1 MPPRARVLL
10 SDAIAASNVSVRG
23 DQASQ
28 LPSRRSIVNL
38 NSPRS
43 AMPPSPR
50 HILFVSD
57 VLPANVREST
67 HGIFKRMRLFLDAC
81 ADIAEVRALFF
92 VQPTLAITD
101 DLARSYADELARYW
115 NLRVTVSFCHLL
127 PAARVDRILNANLF
141 RGPLGYRTRGVEQV
155 SKLAELIAAR
165 PSAIV
170 LHRLN
175 AASTILRVPRPD
187 IPIFFDM
194 DDVEHL
200 TFFRDIRQPP
210 TWRSKPLLYLQ
221 IPAIIAL
228 ERRVTATVDRT
239 FVCSSRDVKHLSSTW
254 HMKRIAAVPNAV
266 EIPDAY
272 DEPKSPTV
280 AFVGI
285 LRYSPNAIAADY
297 LVEKVWPHI
306 RAAVP
311 DATLQIAG
319 VGADRTRSY
328 HQHIDGVQFRGYV
341 TDMAAFYAE
350 TAVVCSPILS
360 GGGTRVKIVEAAAF
374 GRAVVSTSFGA
385 QGLSFVDGV
394 DILLRDDAES
404 IATACIQLLTDPAL
418 RQRLARAAREKAEQL
433 YDRKN
438 IVASI
443 RATIEAAIVSNERR
457 RPVADK
463 GYPQDVYTE
472 ESPITPSAES
482 T

>member
-1 MPPRARVLL
+1 
-10 SDAIAASNVSVRG
+10 
-23 DQASQ
+23 
-28 LPSRRSIVNL
+28 
-38 NSPRS
+38 
-43 AMPPSPR
+43 
-50 HILFVSD
+50 
-57 VLPANVREST
+57 
-67 HGIFKRMRLFLDAC
+67 MRLFLDAC

-472 ESPITPSAES
+472 ESPTIPSAES

>member
-1 MPPRARVLL
+1 MPH
-10 SDAIAASNVSVRG
+10 
-23 DQASQ
+23 
-28 LPSRRSIVNL
+28 SR
-38 NSPRS
+38 P
-43 AMPPSPR
+43 

-57 VLPANVREST
+57 VLPANVGEST

-81 ADIAEVRALFF
+81 AEIAELRALFF
-92 VQPTLAITD
+92 VQPTVAITD
-101 DLARSYADELARYW
+101 DVTRAYATEFARYW
-115 NLRVTVSFCHLL
+115 NLSITVRLCHLL
-127 PAARVDRILNANLF
+127 PAAREDRIFNANLF
-141 RGPLGYRTRGVEQV
+141 RGPLGYRTSGAEQV
-155 SKLAELIAAR
+155 SALAELIAAG

-187 IPIFFDM
+187 VPIFFDM

-200 TFFRDIRQPP
+200 AFFRNIRQPP
-210 TWRSKPLLYLQ
+210 TWRSKPILYLQ

-228 ERRVTATVDRT
+228 EQRVTAMVDRT
-239 FVCSSRDVKHLSSTW
+239 FVCSARDVKHLSSTW

-266 EIPDAY
+266 EIPGPCED
-272 DEPKSPTV
+272 PKSPTV

-285 LRYSPNAIAADY
+285 LRYPPNAIAADY
-297 LVEKVWPHI
+297 LVEKVWPRI

-472 ESPITPSAES
+472 ESPTIPSAES